1 MMPLLRIIKTRGEV
15 LVVICDKDL
24 LGKEFRQG
32 EFRLKVSESFY
43 RGEEASVE
51 KCISALN
58 EATIANLVGS
68 IVEDAIKAGIIDPHC
83 VMRIQNVPH
92 AQMVRI

>member
-1 MMPLLRIIKTRGEV
+1 MPLLRIIKTKDEV
-15 LVVICDKDL
+15 IVIICDKDL

-32 EFRLKVSESFY
+32 EFKLKVSESFY
-43 RGEEASVE
+43 KGEDASVE
-51 KCISALN
+51 RCISALN

-68 IVEDAIKAGIIDPHC
+68 IVEDAIKAGLIDPRC
-83 VMRIQNVPH
+83 VMKIQNVPH

>member
-1 MMPLLRIIKTRGEV
+1 MPLLRIIKTEGEV
-15 LVVICDKDL
+15 LVIICDKDL

-32 EFRLKVSESFY
+32 EFRLHVSESFY
-43 RGEEASVE
+43 MGEEASIE
-51 KCISALN
+51 RCISALN

-68 IVEDAIKAGIIDPHC
+68 IVEDAIKAGIIDPQC

-92 AQMVRI
+92 AQLVRI